1 MADNYQDL
9 TIRVKDESSE
19 TFKQIGLSVE
29 DLAKGI
35 SAVIEETK
43 RLNSEISGS
52 ANMADIFDA
61 AQQSMDQLMGACQS
75 LSEAYQG
82 QIVAE
87 TQLQTVMQQRMAAT
101 HEDIDSI
108 KALCAAQQQLGV
120 ISDEVQM
127 SGARQLAMFISQKTS
142 LDILIPAMNNLLAQQ
157 NGLNAT
163 SQDAVNIGNLLG
175 TAMQGQADALDA
187 AGIALS
193 DAQKETLQFGNESE
207 RAVILAQ
214 AISTSVGQMNA
225 ELAKTDAG
233 QQKQLENTLAGLRE
247 EMGGLVQPMMTT
259 LTIVS
264 QLTTTIVGISTLAQ
278 SFSALAASTRV
289 AALAQTAYSAVTTA
303 AGRAIYVYQMQV
315 LTARA
320 AITTTTGATRL
331 MNIAIAASPYMLA
344 ATAVA
349 ALAAGIYKLCT
360 SSDMAHQAHKR
371 LNDTMEEMNTEVARE
386 TITLDALFAPLSRAK
401 EGSQEWQ
408 KAKEAIMAKYG
419 TYLEKI
425 GVEIT
430 SVDSARNAYN
440 KLSQAILDTAR
451 ARAMEKATGSAAESY
466 AGVEGK
472 ALKNIH
478 QSLYRGVGQG
488 DGKITAEQADKAW
501 QQIREAVRSGEDI
514 PQEAADIMKQ
524 IYTVSYGMYGSHS
537 TSPISGYIYAQIEDV
552 RKANAVFKNE
562 MEQAKAMFGD
572 AREVLDE
579 NSPSTTP
586 ASPSSSSAPNTTT
599 GKNSKTADQAKMSYD
614 QLQAA
619 IADTDAQLRKL
630 APTET
635 EEIDRLNA
643 QNKLLKTRRDTLAK
657 IIGLTAGN
665 SAAAGNSTA
674 TYAPD
679 SLAALDDRLN
689 KLKAEQRNAPEALQL
704 TFTAQIV
711 GLEKAIAEV
720 NDRLAHEKF
729 ITRYTLKPTPEDK
742 PAAGPLKDV
751 MKSSLAENGPLADVK
766 LPKFEV
772 AEPLKGMAAWNAA
785 VDAAREKH
793 SGAIDSMNAMGSAMG
808 SLGELIGGQAGAW
821 LDWAGNLLGAI
832 AQALPQLAALATA
845 NTATAATGAASSVA
859 SIPFVG
865 PVLAVAAVASVLGA
879 LMNLPK
885 LANGGIAYGPTLG
898 IFGEYAGASS
908 NPEVVAPLNRLKQLM
923 QPARPEGLDGKVV
936 FDIHGRTLRGILQRE
951 NNLSLRS

>member
-108 KALCAAQQQLGV
+108 KNLCAAQQQLGV

-127 SGARQLAMFISQKTS
+127 SGAQQLAMFMSQKTS

-175 TAMQGQADALDA
+175 TAMQGQTDALDA

-259 LTIVS
+259 LTVVS

-303 AGRAIYVYQMQV
+303 AGRALYIYQMQV

-349 ALAAGIYKLCT
+349 ALAAGIYKLC
-360 SSDMAHQAHKR
+360 SSSGMAQEAHKR

-401 EGSQEWQ
+401 EGSEEWQ

-419 TYLEKI
+419 AYLEKI

-430 SVDSARNAYN
+430 NVDSAREAYN

-537 TSPISGYIYAQIEDV
+537 TTPISGYIYAQIEDV
-552 RKANAVFKNE
+552 RKANAVFKKE
-562 MEQAKAMFGD
+562 LEQAKAMFGD
-572 AREVLDE
+572 AEKVLD
-579 NSPSTTP
+579 TTP
-586 ASPSSSSAPNTTT
+586 TPVQPDTQNNNN
-599 GKNSKTADQAKMSYD
+599 GNNNNGNNNNGNNNNS
-614 QLQAA
+614 
-619 IADTDAQLRKL
+619 
-630 APTET
+630 
-635 EEIDRLNA
+635 
-643 QNKLLKTRRDTLAK
+643 
-657 IIGLTAGN
+657 N
-665 SAAAGNSTA
+665 SAA

-689 KLKAEQRNAPEALQL
+689 KLKAELRNAPEALQL
-704 TFTAQIV
+704 TITAQIV

-793 SGAIDSMNAMGSAMG
+793 SGAIESMNAMGGAMS

-865 PVLAVAAVASVLGA
+865 PVLAVAAVATVLGA